1 MNWNSTFKAPT
12 KPIKRGTTRLKLRG
26 PKMTPIRKS
35 AKGEECTLRFPFGIC
50 NYDTSTTV
58 LCHENGAG
66 AGMKSLDEEGV
77 YGCYAC
83 HMVLDGQ
90 APRPAGFTRE
100 LMLTLFKTANEQTR
114 RILVRKGLLKAEQS

>member
-1 MNWNSTFKAPT
+1 MIRTSTLKPST
-12 KPIKRGTTRLKLRG
+12 KPMKRSAMPRGTSRMKSRG

-50 NYDTSTTV
+50 NYDTTTTV

-66 AGMKSLDEEGV
+66 AGMKSLDEEGA

-83 HMVLDGQ
+83 HMVLDGHVK
-90 APRPAGFTRE
+90 RPDGFTRE
-100 LMLTLFKTANEQTR
+100 AMLALFVEANAQTR
-114 RILVRKGLLKAEQS
+114 RILKRKGLA